1 MQVNYELYAITD
13 RRLAGGRSSAEVMEK
28 AILGG
33 VTLVQLRE
41 KEAGGREM
49 VEEAQALLKVTRRY
63 GIPLIINDRLDVA
76 LAVGAEGVHLGQED
90 IPCRLARQIL
100 GPEKIIGVSASTV
113 EEAVQ
118 AERDGADYLGV
129 GAVFP
134 TGTKADAGEAIGLDV
149 LAAIKARVKIPVVA
163 IGGINAANAAQ
174 VAATGVDGLAVVSAI
189 VAAADPEEA
198 ARRLLAA
205 FRSGRGRSCAGTG
218 GDQA

>member
-41 KEAGGREM
+41 KEAGGRKM

-134 TGTKADAGEAIGLDV
+134 TGTKADAGEAIGLDA

-205 FRSGRGRSCAGTG
+205 FRSGRGRSHTGTG
-218 GDQA
+218 GGQA

>member
-41 KEAGGREM
+41 KEAGGRKM
-49 VEEAQALLKVTRRY
+49 VEEAQALLQVTRRY

-134 TGTKADAGEAIGLDV
+134 TGTKADAGEAIGLDA

-205 FRSGRGRSCAGTG
+205 FRSGRSQC
-218 GDQA
+218 

>member
-49 VEEAQALLKVTRRY
+49 VEEAQALLQVTRRY

-134 TGTKADAGEAIGLDV
+134 TGTKADAGEAIGLDA

-205 FRSGRGRSCAGTG
+205 FRSGRGRSYAGTG
-218 GDQA
+218 GVQA

>member
-41 KEAGGREM
+41 KEAGGRKM
-49 VEEAQALLKVTRRY
+49 VEEAQALLQVTRRY
-63 GIPLIINDRLDVA
+63 CIPLIINDRLDVA

-134 TGTKADAGEAIGLDV
+134 TGTKADAGEAIGLDA

-205 FRSGRGRSCAGTG
+205 FRSGRSQC
-218 GDQA
+218 

>member
-1 MQVNYELYAITD
+1 
-13 RRLAGGRSSAEVMEK
+13 
-28 AILGG
+28 
-33 VTLVQLRE
+33 
-41 KEAGGREM
+41 
-49 VEEAQALLKVTRRY
+49 
-63 GIPLIINDRLDVA
+63 DRLDVA

-134 TGTKADAGEAIGLDV
+134 TGTKADAGEAIGLDA

-205 FRSGRGRSCAGTG
+205 FRSGRSQC
-218 GDQA
+218 